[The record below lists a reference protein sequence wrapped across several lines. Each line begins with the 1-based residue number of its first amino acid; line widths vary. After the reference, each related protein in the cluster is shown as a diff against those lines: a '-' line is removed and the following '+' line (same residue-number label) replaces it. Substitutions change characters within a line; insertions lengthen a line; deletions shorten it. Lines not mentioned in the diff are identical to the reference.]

1 MKKNP
6 LGAALSKARG
16 DKTVT
21 PATGATD
28 TRGDKPTKFKN
39 PDYIQTTVYL
49 PRTQHK
55 ALKVAL
61 IQDELEFSDLIEQLI
76 DGWLEGRKK

>member
-6 LGAALSKARG
+6 LAAALNKARG
-16 DKTVT
+16 DKAAPT
-21 PATGATD
+21 AGATEPK
-28 TRGDKPTKFKN
+28 GDRPTKFKN

-61 IQDELEFSDLIEQLI
+61 IQDDLEFSDLIEQLI
-76 DGWLEGRKK
+76 DQWLEGRQK